1 MEIARG
7 LIDLLGLGQSI
18 AETALMVFLR
28 IGAALAL
35 LPAFGEQSVPQR
47 VKLAVA
53 LAFTAAVSPAV
64 APDVRLDV
72 GILSLGAEVISGLA
86 IGAVFR
92 LLILALQIAGSM
104 IAQATS
110 LSQMAGG
117 VAPDPLPAVGH
128 MLTAAGLALAVLAG
142 LHVKLAEVFI
152 LSYKVLPAGEF
163 PGKDDISQWGLAH
176 VAHAFRLAFILAMPF
191 TIAALVYNIALG
203 AINRAMPTLMVAFIG
218 APALAGAGLV
228 VLAIL
233 SPVLLSVW
241 VSAFLDVIQSP
252 FEVPK

>member
-7 LIDLLGLGQSI
+7 LIDVLGLGQSI

-53 LAFTAAVSPAV
+53 LAFTATVSPAV

-92 LLILALQIAGSM
+92 LFLLALQIAGSM

-241 VSAFLDVIQSP
+241 VSAFVDVLQSP